1 MKDQKNRRAEER
13 KFKRV
18 FLRFGLEAPKHRATG
33 VQISSRGL
41 FIYTIHFIYPPGSK
55 VMIEISTPK
64 GCWIVPA
71 IVRHAKKMP
80 ALLMNNERC
89 GMGVNFISP
98 PQELLEY
105 LSSL

>member
-1 MKDQKNRRAEER
+1 MKDQKNRRIEER

-33 VQISSRGL
+33 VQISTRGL

-55 VMIEISTPK
+55 VIVEISTPK
-64 GCWIVPA
+64 GRYTVPA

-80 ALLMNNERC
+80 ALLINNERC

-98 PQELLEY
+98 PQELLDH
-105 LSSL
+105 LASL